1 MTRRFV
7 SKPVEQ
13 DQDRNN
19 YPEIRA
25 LMDHTE
31 VSALRSRMSSSLSVY
46 LGSLMLIMGLFLIQ
60 S

>member
-46 LGSLMLIMGLFLIQ
+46 WAH
-60 S
+60 